1 MQQSSPRHTD
11 VLLGLKCSTC
21 GQPLSLMPGRAL
33 LLLQCRSGH
42 SFPMRQM
49 LRTQAEGVERRVRSV
64 LSAWQEKVTVLEQG
78 ADFAAREGRDELRQN
93 FLREADSLRTRMA
106 AIREH
111 LEARG
116 DQAGGAVAG

>member
-1 MQQSSPRHTD
+1 
-11 VLLGLKCSTC
+11 
-21 GQPLSLMPGRAL
+21 
-33 LLLQCRSGH
+33 
-42 SFPMRQM
+42 MRQM